1 MLLANSRSSS
11 ASGGAYRY
19 RSNRP
24 NGGSSGAS
32 QPGAVHSL
40 PETSAKEI
48 TSGGVSH
55 TEGYADKAVSA
66 DAENRRP
73 DAPAVYLLGAARQ
86 VSGQSETDMPRQAA
100 DSDSAAPD
108 SAHRATESNARPM
121 AVPVSHN
128 YDISDRKN
136 MKQAEQS
143 SIHARPAV
151 AAPAAKPVQEEGQRT
166 AASNPAPHKRP
177 LAAQPVSTVQQAAP
191 QTEAAKQPV
200 HVGIRRTD
208 AVNRPAV
215 RQDAEGKPVM
225 PMQENHAAREQ
236 DKPAVSRPAVKGS
249 VVSKRASAKGKA
261 GKAQRKNA
269 SSPKNRGDSNTS
281 RTDSTKDG
289 GGGR

>member
-1 MLLANSRSSS
+1 M
-11 ASGGAYRY
+11 
-19 RSNRP
+19 
-24 NGGSSGAS
+24 
-32 QPGAVHSL
+32 
-40 PETSAKEI
+40 
-48 TSGGVSH
+48 
-55 TEGYADKAVSA
+55 
-66 DAENRRP
+66 
-73 DAPAVYLLGAARQ
+73 
-86 VSGQSETDMPRQAA
+86 
-100 DSDSAAPD
+100 AAPKLV
-108 SAHRATESNARPM
+108 SSTGNA
-121 AVPVSHN
+121 S
-128 YDISDRKN
+128 
-136 MKQAEQS
+136 
-143 SIHARPAV
+143 
-151 AAPAAKPVQEEGQRT
+151 
-166 AASNPAPHKRP
+166 SNPAPHKRP